1 MFRLSAVHTQEL
13 NEKRILWDY
22 LEYVINN
29 WKGEVVVMG
38 DFNEVRNKTE
48 RFGSKFNVQGAN
60 LFNMFIVNAGLE
72 EVPLGGSSFT
82 WCHKSASKMSK
93 LDRFLVSECLLSS
106 CPYISA
112 LSLDRHLS
120 DHRPILMREVNF
132 DYGPCPFRFF
142 HYWFEMDGFDKLVE
156 DSWNDSPLVESN
168 AINILMSKLKYLKA
182 KIREWNKDKNKSV
195 NNNKVRFKE
204 DLADLDE
211 IIDKGEGN
219 SEIVKKRL
227 EVFNSLQ
234 DLENLQSLE
243 MAQKAKV
250 KWAIEGDEN
259 SKFYHGILNKKRN
272 QLNIRGILVDGTWTD
287 DPRLVKQE
295 FLQHFK
301 KRFDKP
307 VQKRIHIEMNF
318 PKTLSVDQQADLEME
333 VSREEIKRAV
343 WNCGSD
349 KSPGPDGFTFGFYR
363 RYWKIVEKEVVEAVI
378 YFFSHG
384 SFPKGSNSAFI
395 ALIPKTPDAN
405 MVKDFRPISLIG
417 SLYKIIAKILAN
429 RLVVVLGDIVNDV
442 QSAFVA
448 DRQILDGP
456 FILNE
461 LLQWCKK
468 KKKQSLIFK
477 VDFEKAY
484 DSVRWDFLDDVMRKF
499 GFGEKWC
506 HWIQNCLRSS
516 RGSIIINGS
525 PTEEFQ
531 FYKGLKQGD
540 PLSPFLF
547 LLVMESLHISF
558 QRVVDAGMFKG
569 VTLSPTVQIS
579 HMFYADD
586 AIFVGQW
593 NERNIDTII
602 HVLECFF
609 HASGMRINMSKSKL
623 MGIAVEDERVESAAF
638 KIGCLTLKPPFSYLG
653 SQVGGLMS
661 RIHSW
666 NEVVDRVN
674 ARLSKWKMT
683 TLSIGGRL
691 TLLKS
696 VLGSMPIYYMS
707 IFKVPKS
714 CNISHFHV
722 IVRLY

>member
-1 MFRLSAVHTQEL
+1 MEDIELLSVKMCWGNFAFDYVHSASVGNSGGILCVWDPSSFRKINATVSDYFVMIRGVWLKNGKDMLVVSVYAPQEL

-272 QLNIRGILVDGTWTD
+272 QLNIRGFLADGTWTD

-295 FLQHFK
+295 FLQHLK
-301 KRFDKP
+301 KDLINRFRN
-307 VQKRIHIEMNF
+307 V
-318 PKTLSVDQQADLEME
+318 
-333 VSREEIKRAV
+333 
-343 WNCGSD
+343 
-349 KSPGPDGFTFGFYR
+349 FT
-363 RYWKIVEKEVVEAVI
+363 
-378 YFFSHG
+378 
-384 SFPKGSNSAFI
+384 
-395 ALIPKTPDAN
+395 
-405 MVKDFRPISLIG
+405 
-417 SLYKIIAKILAN
+417 
-429 RLVVVLGDIVNDV
+429 
-442 QSAFVA
+442 
-448 DRQILDGP
+448 
-456 FILNE
+456 
-461 LLQWCKK
+461 
-468 KKKQSLIFK
+468 
-477 VDFEKAY
+477 
-484 DSVRWDFLDDVMRKF
+484 
-499 GFGEKWC
+499 
-506 HWIQNCLRSS
+506 
-516 RGSIIINGS
+516 
-525 PTEEFQ
+525 
-531 FYKGLKQGD
+531 
-540 PLSPFLF
+540 
-547 LLVMESLHISF
+547 
-558 QRVVDAGMFKG
+558 
-569 VTLSPTVQIS
+569 
-579 HMFYADD
+579 
-586 AIFVGQW
+586 
-593 NERNIDTII
+593 
-602 HVLECFF
+602 
-609 HASGMRINMSKSKL
+609 
-623 MGIAVEDERVESAAF
+623 
-638 KIGCLTLKPPFSYLG
+638 
-653 SQVGGLMS
+653 
-661 RIHSW
+661 
-666 NEVVDRVN
+666 
-674 ARLSKWKMT
+674 
-683 TLSIGGRL
+683 
-691 TLLKS
+691 
-696 VLGSMPIYYMS
+696 
-707 IFKVPKS
+707 
-714 CNISHFHV
+714 
-722 IVRLY
+722 